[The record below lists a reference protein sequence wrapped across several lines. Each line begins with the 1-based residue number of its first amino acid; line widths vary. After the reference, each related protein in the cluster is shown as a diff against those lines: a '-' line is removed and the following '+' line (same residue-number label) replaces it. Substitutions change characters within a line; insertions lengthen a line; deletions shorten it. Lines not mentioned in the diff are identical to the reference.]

1 MGKSLVIYVSVELE
15 TGDDKLVAT
24 FGRYEHGRD
33 PAYSDWMQTHTV
45 LTGASSR
52 RLTRILDRGD
62 VVMTPNRLVITR
74 ETNRDKLWE
83 IQNGL

>member
-15 TGDDKLVAT
+15 PGGDKLVAT
-24 FGRYEHGRD
+24 FGRYEHGRN
-33 PAYSDWMQTHTV
+33 PAYSDWMQTPTV
-45 LTGASSR
+45 LTAATCR
-52 RLTRILDRGD
+52 RLNRIRDRGD
-62 VVMTPNRLVITR
+62 VMMTPGRLVITR